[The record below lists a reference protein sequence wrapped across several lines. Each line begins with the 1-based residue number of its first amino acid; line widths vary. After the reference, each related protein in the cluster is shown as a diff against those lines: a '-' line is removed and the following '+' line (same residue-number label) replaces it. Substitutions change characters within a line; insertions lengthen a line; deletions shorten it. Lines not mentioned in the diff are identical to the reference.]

1 MLRFA
6 ERLEVRAVA
15 TNPVR
20 YLVPEDAFL
29 ADALECMRKIVPIA
43 QNHVSRQN
51 AEGWLKPAR
60 AMRALFAERPDLCD
74 ATLAIAETCAFD
86 LGLKRMHFPDFP
98 VPEGRSAASVLADR
112 CRRGDRGPG
121 HGRHASRSGLASST
135 SSTMIDEMGYVG
147 VLPDRGRHR
156 RGHQGDGHPLRLP
169 GLGGGLARLLPHRA
183 SPTWTR
189 SATTCRSSG
198 S

>member
-51 AEGWLKPAR
+51 AEG
-60 AMRALFAERPDLCD
+60 
-74 ATLAIAETCAFD
+74 
-86 LGLKRMHFPDFP
+86 
-98 VPEGRSAASVLADR
+98 
-112 CRRGDRGPG
+112 
-121 HGRHASRSGLASST
+121 
-135 SSTMIDEMGYVG
+135 
-147 VLPDRGRHR
+147 
-156 RGHQGDGHPLRLP
+156 
-169 GLGGGLARLLPHRA
+169 
-183 SPTWTR
+183 
-189 SATTCRSSG
+189 
-198 S
+198 